1 MAKSDPDRDVVAKG
15 TGRGSS
21 LPVIIVARPTTV
33 IRISFSAG
41 FLSSSPS
48 LPPTVSSKRASG
60 YGPRLQA
67 SLDDDLIVSAIELP
81 SPSPLPP
88 SLFLSKCTPR
98 FAPFK
103 VSTPFFSSRRSTR
116 VNGMI
121 FIKKFLGGG
130 GRRRGEYE
138 VEFEVDSFGLDFFW
152 IFRLK
157 FLCV

>member
-1 MAKSDPDRDVVAKG
+1 MAKSDPGRDVVAKG

-41 FLSSSPS
+41 FLSSPP

-81 SPSPLPP
+81 DPSF
-88 SLFLSKCTPR
+88 SRMYSTICTLQGLC
-98 FAPFK
+98 
-103 VSTPFFSSRRSTR
+103 PFFFTARSSWRSTR
-116 VNGMI
+116 INGMI
-121 FIKKFLGGG
+121 FIKKFLGRGKGG
-130 GRRRGEYE
+130 MKSSLGWIR
-138 VEFEVDSFGLDFFW
+138 FE
-152 IFRLK
+152 

>member
-103 VSTPFFSSRRSTR
+103 VSTPFFSLLVHR
-116 VNGMI
+116 
-121 FIKKFLGGG
+121 
-130 GRRRGEYE
+130 
-138 VEFEVDSFGLDFFW
+138 DDQPGLTG
-152 IFRLK
+152 
-157 FLCV
+157 